1 MQTEK
6 FFGLSSLSARLQAL
20 PSLHRKAIITTGF
33 VLVIA
38 AVWPST
44 QQQRLVS
51 AGDRIPLELDFSR
64 FLPEHSHDKPAMVS
78 SAPSFIHKIAPGDT
92 LSALF
97 DAAGVDQQTMYKVL
111 EADLNILALDTL
123 MPGNRISFW
132 TDDQQQL
139 TKLELYFNAAR
150 QVVFSRYDDGSFAV
164 KEINVE
170 GDWQDR
176 IVSGE
181 INGSFY
187 RSAEKVGLSAGEIQ
201 RIEMLLKD
209 KVNFARDLR
218 AGDSFSVLV
227 QDQFVEGES
236 TGNSKLLGISIHN
249 GRNDITAFQDAEGNF
264 YDENGGSLVRAFQR
278 YPTAKRYRVSSG
290 FNPNRHHP
298 VTGRYA
304 PHNGTDFATP
314 IGTKVETT
322 GDGVVKLVT
331 KHPYAG
337 RYVVIEHDSK
347 YTTRYLHLSKVLV
360 HKGQRVSR
368 GQVIALSGNT
378 GRVTGPHL
386 HYEFHIN
393 GHPVN
398 PLTAKIPM
406 ASHLNRKQMLAFKA
420 LVQKRRRI
428 MDLG

>member
-1 MQTEK
+1 M
-6 FFGLSSLSARLQAL
+6 QAL
-20 PSLHRKAIITTGF
+20 PSLHRKTLLITGF
-33 VLVIA
+33 CLAAAMLWPNSQSGHIA
-38 AVWPST
+38 SV
-44 QQQRLVS
+44 
-51 AGDRIPLELDFSR
+51 GNRIPLELDFSR
-64 FLPEHSHDKPAMVS
+64 FIPQHGGEMAEVVTN
-78 SAPSFIHKIAPGDT
+78 APSFVHKIESGDT

-97 DAAGVDQQTMYKVL
+97 SQAGVDQQTMYKVL

-132 TDDQQQL
+132 TDEQQQL
-139 TKLELYFNAAR
+139 TKLELHFNAAR
-150 QVVFSRYDDGSFAV
+150 QVVFSRYDDGSYEV
-164 KEINVE
+164 KEINVP
-170 GDWQDR
+170 GNWQDR
-176 IVSGE
+176 IVSGA

-201 RIEMLLKD
+201 RVEMLLKD

-218 AGDSFSVLV
+218 AGDTFSVLLK
-227 QDQFVEGES
+227 DQFVEGES
-236 TGNSKLLGISIHN
+236 TGNSQLLGISIHN
-249 GRNDITAFQDAEGNF
+249 GRNDITAFQDADGNF
-264 YDENGGSLVRAFQR
+264 YDENGASLVRAFQR
-278 YPTAKRYRVSSG
+278 YPLARAYRVSSG
-290 FNPNRHHP
+290 FNPHRHHP
-298 VTGRYA
+298 VTGRTS

-314 IGTKVETT
+314 IGTKVEAT

-331 KHPYAG
+331 NHPYAG

-347 YTTRYLHLSKVLV
+347 YTTRYLHLSKVMV

-406 ASHLNRKQMLAFKA
+406 ASHLDKKQLLAFKS
-420 LVQKRRRI
+420 LVEQRRHI
-428 MDLG
+428 MNLG